1 MSAKCQKRTWLNCS
15 VASAGL
21 MAKLEAAQRER
32 DEALEQLAR
41 GENGPGVSLER
52 MASEKRLNN
61 TRSFGSI

>member
-1 MSAKCQKRTWLNCS
+1 
-15 VASAGL
+15 

-41 GENGPGVSLER
+41 GEYGPGVSLER
-52 MASEKRLNN
+52 MTSEKRLNN